1 MTQVVNINKVQ
12 TITSLE
18 IAELTGKQHFHLMR
32 DIRKME
38 IAWEKVTQSK
48 FGCST
53 YKSSNCLTMMGQSAS
68 GLLAFHS
75 SAALFNASQV

>member
-1 MTQVVNINKVQ
+1 
-12 TITSLE
+12 
-18 IAELTGKQHFHLMR
+18 MR

-53 YKSSNCLTMMGQSAS
+53 YKDATG
-68 GLLAFHS
+68 
-75 SAALFNASQV
+75 